1 MARVEV
7 HLMNAPSLPIL
18 QEATQRLP
26 LEPAMPEEPVL
37 PLTVEAYHALLKAG
51 IFQSGD
57 PVELLEGFLV
67 QKMVRGPRHEAV
79 RRRLRRMLEKLVSS
93 QFLVDEQAPFTATTS
108 EPEPDVF
115 IIRGAIDDFTERHP

>member
-18 QEATQRLP
+18 QEANQRLP

-51 IFQSGD
+51 ILESGD
-57 PVELLEGFLV
+57 PIELLEGFMV
-67 QKMVRGPRHEAV
+67 PKMGRGSRHELV
-79 RRRLRRMLEKLVSS
+79 RRRLVRRFLAIVPPDFFVDS
-93 QFLVDEQAPFTATTS
+93 QGAATLLTS

-115 IIRGAIDDFTERHP
+115 V